1 MFIQK
6 SVEARELILIGEK
19 VKAVNSQIE
28 AYLNEPEKLK
38 YNIIE
43 LIKIITSEI
52 ETDSYGEA
60 LDIGCAAGALVRNLS
75 IQLNKFNF
83 TGFDISEDL
92 IEFANKYKENDRSNF
107 LVGDFNSI
115 EFDKK
120 FDLITAAGVLS
131 IFQDLSPLEKW
142 LSWLED
148 DGVLFIFG
156 RFNSRDIDTQ
166 ILFRNNKIEP
176 AIWEGGL
183 TSFSIE
189 TVAKHLKKLGYE
201 SKFQKFNLPIE
212 IEEDLSNPIRTF
224 TKITENGEKIIMDG
238 ANIIAEHY
246 FVTVRRHREN

>member
-1 MFIQK
+1 M
-6 SVEARELILIGEK
+6 
-19 VKAVNSQIE
+19 KAVNSQIE

-43 LIKIITSEI
+43 LIDIITSEI
-52 ETDSYGEA
+52 AADKSGEA

-75 IQLNKFNF
+75 KKLKRFNF

-92 IEFANKYKENDRSNF
+92 IGFANKYKENDKSNF

-120 FDLITAAGVLS
+120 FDVITASGVLS

-142 LSWLED
+142 LSWLAD
-148 DGVLFIFG
+148 DGLLFIFG

-166 ILFRNNKIEP
+166 ILFRNNKVEP
-176 AIWEGGL
+176 SIWEGGL
-183 TSFSIE
+183 TSFSIQ
-189 TVAKHLKKLGYE
+189 TVSKHLKKLGYE

-212 IEEDLSNPIRTF
+212 LDEDLSNPIRTF
-224 TKITENGEKIIMDG
+224 TKKTENGEKIVMDG
-238 ANIIAEHY
+238 ANIIAEHF
-246 FVTVRRHREN
+246 FVTVRRSLEN